1 MIRRHT
7 EPDARKT
14 TGTGYIPRWNGRLS
28 AAVTVSGAVALFA
41 VIMLGSRLMGSEG
54 LAVALAERNLAPSL
68 AHPFGTDWLG
78 RDMLSRTVK
87 GLALSIQVGLLG
99 AACSTLIAAVM
110 GLMAAT
116 LGKTADRVISWLI
129 DVCLSVPHLVMLIL
143 IAFVCGGGLMGIAI
157 GIMLTHWPSLARVV
171 RAEALQLMSADYVL
185 VSRKLGRS
193 RLWIASRHL
202 APHIGPQLLVGF
214 LMLFPHA
221 VLHEAAIT
229 FLGLGMSPHQPA
241 IGIILSESMRYL
253 STGMWWLAVFP
264 GAGLL
269 LTVRA
274 FDRIGGHLR
283 RLTDPGSA
291 HL

>member
-1 MIRRHT
+1 MN
-7 EPDARKT
+7 
-14 TGTGYIPRWNGRLS
+14 TGIPRWNGRIRTAIS
-28 AAVTVSGAVALFA
+28 VSGAIALLA

-54 LAVALAERNLAPSL
+54 LAVSLEERNMAPSP
-68 AHPFGTDWLG
+68 AHLFGTDWLG

-110 GLMAAT
+110 GLAAAT
-116 LGKTADRVISWLI
+116 LGRAADRCISWLI
-129 DVCLSVPHLVMLIL
+129 DVSLSVPHLVMLIL
-143 IAFVCGGGLMGIAI
+143 IAFVCGGGMKGVAI

-171 RAEALQLMSADYVL
+171 RAEALQLMSADFVL

-193 RLWIASRHL
+193 RMWIASRHL

-269 LTVRA
+269 LAVWA

-283 RLTDPGSA
+283 RLTDPGSVR
-291 HL
+291 L

>member
-1 MIRRHT
+1 MIRRHMLQ
-7 EPDARKT
+7 AAGMN
-14 TGTGYIPRWNGRLS
+14 TGIPRWNGRIRTAIS
-28 AAVTVSGAVALFA
+28 VSGAIALLA

-54 LAVALAERNLAPSL
+54 LAVSLEERNMAPSP
-68 AHPFGTDWLG
+68 AHLFGTDWLG

-110 GLMAAT
+110 GLAAAT
-116 LGKTADRVISWLI
+116 LGRAADRCISWLI
-129 DVCLSVPHLVMLIL
+129 DVSLSVPHLVMLIL
-143 IAFVCGGGLMGIAI
+143 IAFVCGGGMKGVAI

-171 RAEALQLMSADYVL
+171 RAEALQLMSADFVL

-193 RLWIASRHL
+193 RMWIASRHL

-269 LTVRA
+269 LAVWA

-283 RLTDPGSA
+283 RLTDPGSVR
-291 HL
+291 L

>member
-1 MIRRHT
+1 MLQ
-7 EPDARKT
+7 AAGMN
-14 TGTGYIPRWNGRLS
+14 TGIPRWNGRIRTAIS
-28 AAVTVSGAVALFA
+28 VSGAIALLA

-54 LAVALAERNLAPSL
+54 LAVSLEERNMAPSP
-68 AHPFGTDWLG
+68 AHLFGTDWLG

-110 GLMAAT
+110 GLAAAT
-116 LGKTADRVISWLI
+116 LGRAADRCISWLI
-129 DVCLSVPHLVMLIL
+129 DVSLSVPHLVMLIL
-143 IAFVCGGGLMGIAI
+143 IAFVCGGGMKGVAI

-171 RAEALQLMSADYVL
+171 RAEALQLMSADFVL

-193 RLWIASRHL
+193 RMWIASRHL

-269 LTVRA
+269 LAVWA

-283 RLTDPGSA
+283 RLTDPGSVR
-291 HL
+291 L